1 MLWVKT
7 KQYINNEKLDNLS
20 DYTEL
25 KDILNLNGDETYKI
39 DNNNIVWNSNGSDI
53 FYQGKYESDLPI
65 ELDVTYK
72 LDGKVSKLEDI
83 LGKKGKVSISINY
96 KNNDRNIVNVNGT
109 NEALYTPFVVTMGM
123 ILDSKNNS
131 NVDINNGK
139 VISTGTKS
147 VVVGISAPGLYESLN
162 VSSLK
167 NMNNITVTFDTD
179 SFFPSTFSKTPTQ
192 NGSSKYTVNLSLTLF
207 INLPSWNE
215 N

>member
-1 MLWVKT
+1 MDKKFKKAVVGSFLILSLCATPVCAMSKNET
-7 KQYINNEKLDNLS
+7 IYSKLEYNGELKNTFVNEHLVNNEKLDNLS

-131 NVDINNGK
+131 NVDISRSDN
-139 VISTGTKS
+139 S
-147 VVVGISAPGLYESLN
+147 
-162 VSSLK
+162 
-167 NMNNITVTFDTD
+167 NIDRRRWD
-179 SFFPSTFSKTPTQ
+179 
-192 NGSSKYTVNLSLTLF
+192 N
-207 INLPSWNE
+207 I
-215 N
+215 